1 MIESRNSYM
10 VSEPGTGKVGLLGG
24 RPAQWRG
31 TGMWS
36 FPRISGGDSSSSR
49 YCSECEGDHEGEGGP
64 NCRFHEEKG
73 WRHNGC
79 RCLDDRRHM
88 GEYKGDCF

>member
-1 MIESRNSYM
+1 
-10 VSEPGTGKVGLLGG
+10 
-24 RPAQWRG
+24 
-31 TGMWS
+31 MWS

-73 WRHNGC
+73 
-79 RCLDDRRHM
+79 
-88 GEYKGDCF
+88 